1 MNTVF
6 ARPVAPTQ
14 DLRHLVRIEAAE
26 DGVTVSGPTPVPDNE
41 ASRPGSAKA
50 PLLYFPDGRRYAVD
64 DTLALDTVLAEARLR
79 RRKPGF
85 ALTARLGWQCLVLLL
100 LVLAA
105 VATLAHRWTVPV
117 ATRLLAEG
125 VSPRMLRAASEQAL
139 VRLDASWLSPSELD
153 EATQNGLRARFATL
167 QMPAEPTVA
176 WRVVFRASERGGPLA
191 FSLPDGVIVL
201 TDQLVRASRSPDEV
215 VAVLAHEF
223 GHLQRGDALTSLA
236 ARHPLTVLRAWGGS
250 EALVPKLAA
259 GLIDTAPQ
267 ARDRAEADDFAAR
280 VLAANRIPLQAL
292 SLQAR
297 LERPDRAAALPPLLR
312 GY

>member
-1 MNTVF
+1 MNTVY

-14 DLRHLVRIEAAE
+14 DLRRVVRIEAAE
-26 DGVTVSGPTPVPDNE
+26 EGVTVSGPAPAQEGE
-41 ASRPGSAKA
+41 AARSGSAKA

-64 DTLALDTVLAEARLR
+64 DTLALDTVLAEARMR
-79 RRKPGF
+79 RHRKGF
-85 ALTARLGWQCLVLLL
+85 ALSSRLGWQCLVLLL

-117 ATRLLAEG
+117 ATSLLAEG
-125 VSPRMLRAASEQAL
+125 LSPRVVRAASEKAL
-139 VRLDASWLSPSELD
+139 ARLDANWLTPSDLD

-167 QMPAEPTVA
+167 QMPAEPAVA
-176 WRVVFRASERGGPLA
+176 WRVVFRGSERGGPLA

-236 ARHPLTVLRAWGGS
+236 ARHPLTVLRAWGGG
-250 EALVPKLAA
+250 EAAVASLAT
-259 GLIDTAPQ
+259 GLIEIAPQ
-267 ARDRAEADDFAAR
+267 AQDRIAAERFASE
-280 VLAANRIPLQAL
+280 VLRLNRIPSQAL
-292 SLQAR
+292 VLQDSLAKR
-297 LERPDRAAALPPLLR
+297 GRPAALPPLLR
-312 GY
+312 GS